1 MVKKKKKIL
10 IIEDDKILADMYAVK
25 FEKEGYEVVETQ
37 SGTEGLNLAKTI
49 NPDVVLLDVILPEM
63 DGFAILIELKKEK
76 NTKKIPIILL
86 TNLGQQVDIKKGKS
100 LGATDYLTKSNITPS
115 EVIQRIKKITNKK

>member
-25 FEKEGYEVVETQ
+25 FDKVGYEVVETQ
-37 SGTEGLNLAKTI
+37 NGIEGLNLAKTI

-63 DGFAILIELKKEK
+63 DGFSILIELKKEK
-76 NTKKIPIILL
+76 NTKKLPVILL
-86 TNLGQQVDIKKGKS
+86 TNLGQQGDIEKGKL
-100 LGATDYLTKSNITPS
+100 LGATDYLTKSNTTPA
-115 EVIQRIKKITNKK
+115 EVIERVKKILDKK